1 VDDKLSS
8 LALSERSSILNVPS
22 QNAHF
27 FYNMLRSHKI
37 IPTEEANEKEKA
49 KTYLMT
55 LQVYLKEK
63 LQELKRR
70 YEHLL

>member
-1 VDDKLSS
+1 
-8 LALSERSSILNVPS
+8 
-22 QNAHF
+22 
-27 FYNMLRSHKI
+27 MLRSHKI